1 MGLIRECGG
10 KMHMYEQEW
19 DNAQTDFFEAFKNY
33 DEAGSPQRIQCLK
46 YLVLANMLME
56 SQINPFDS
64 QETKP
69 YANDPQILVLTNLVH
84 AFQLKNLKEF
94 ERILKANRSSIM
106 DDVFIREYID
116 DVLKN
121 IRMQV
126 LIKLVNPYTRI
137 QIEYIAKV
145 TFFLFFF
152 N

>member
-1 MGLIRECGG
+1 
-10 KMHMYEQEW
+10 MYEQEW
-19 DNAQTDFFEAFKNY
+19 QTAQTDFFEAFKNY

-84 AFQLKNLKEF
+84 AFQLKDLKEF
-94 ERILKANRSSIM
+94 ERILKTNRSSIM

-116 DVLKN
+116 DVVKN

-126 LIKLVNPYTRI
+126 LVKLVNPYTRI
-137 QIEYIAKV
+137 EIVSIATV
-145 TFFLFFF
+145 C
-152 N
+152 

>member
-1 MGLIRECGG
+1 
-10 KMHMYEQEW
+10 MYEQEW
-19 DNAQTDFFEAFKNY
+19 QTAQTDFFEAFKNY

-84 AFQLKNLKEF
+84 AFQLKDLKEF
-94 ERILKANRSSIM
+94 ERILKTNRSSIM

-116 DVLKN
+116 DVVKN

-126 LIKLVNPYTRI
+126 LVKLVNPYTRI
-137 QIEYIAKV
+137 EIVSIAKV
-145 TFFLFFF
+145 C
-152 N
+152 